1 MPASR
6 CSPGGLFVFPRWN
19 AGAAPGIDGEETA
32 MSKEKP
38 SDDPRQRTDR
48 KSLKQTEEPWKGPV
62 EKEQKPGALSDFDLE
77 KWHSTNTH

>member
-1 MPASR
+1 
-6 CSPGGLFVFPRWN
+6 
-19 AGAAPGIDGEETA
+19 

-62 EKEQKPGALSDFDLE
+62 EKEQKPGALSDLDLE

>member
-1 MPASR
+1 LSLRAGT
-6 CSPGGLFVFPRWN
+6 PGLRQALTGQ
-19 AGAAPGIDGEETA
+19 ETA

-48 KSLKQTEEPWKGPV
+48 KSLKQSEEPWKGPV
-62 EKEQKPGALSDFDLE
+62 EKEQKPGTLSDFDLE